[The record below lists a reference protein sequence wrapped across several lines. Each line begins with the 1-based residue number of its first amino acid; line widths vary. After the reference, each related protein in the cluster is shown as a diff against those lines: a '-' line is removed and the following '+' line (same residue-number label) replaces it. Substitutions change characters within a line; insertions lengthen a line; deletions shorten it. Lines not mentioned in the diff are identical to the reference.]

1 MQSKPTI
8 LAALAL
14 TGALAAGAAQAHD
27 RHDIGWSVS
36 LAVPHGT
43 IQVGH
48 PVTVAPRV
56 VYVAPP
62 VRVVD
67 YRPVYR
73 HYDHAPR
80 HRHYQPPTRWD
91 HDGDGIPNRHDRV
104 YNPRWDRDGDGI
116 PNRHDP
122 YPGRRGR

>member
-27 RHDIGWSVS
+27 RHDIAWSLS
-36 LAVPHGT
+36 LGFPNAAVH
-43 IQVGH
+43 VGQ
-48 PVTVAPRV
+48 PVTLAPRV

-62 VRVVD
+62 VRVID
-67 YRPVYR
+67 YRPY
-73 HYDHAPR
+73 HYPR
-80 HRHYQPPTRWD
+80 YRHYQPPTRWD
-91 HDGDGIPNRHDRV
+91 RDGDGIPNRRDRV

-122 YPGRRGR
+122 YPHRRGR